1 MDKSIVETEPHRFFP
16 PFHLDRLNAQL
27 WRGEERISLRRKT
40 FDVLLYLVDH
50 AGQLVTKAALL
61 DAIWSQVTVS
71 DSMPAICV
79 AELRKALGDEAKTP
93 RFIETVHGRGYRFI
107 AKVTSAAPV
116 VATGQPPVLV
126 TGPKAIVVGREDEL
140 ARLQSW
146 YSHVLEGQR
155 RVIFV
160 TGEAGIGKT
169 TFVQT
174 FLDSV
179 QQEGTAHVGRGQC
192 IEQYGAGEPY
202 MPVLEALGRVGR
214 EPGGERVVEV
224 LDRFAPTWLAQM
236 PELLPPAERGR
247 LQGQN
252 QEVTQQRMLREMA
265 QALEALAA
273 DAPLVLLLEDLHW
286 SDFST
291 AELISVIARRSETA
305 RLLIVGTYRPV
316 EIVAHDHP
324 LRTMKQE
331 LELHRYCEELR
342 LKPLSE
348 QDIAGYLAKRFS
360 SNGSRQSDS
369 LAAMIH
375 ERTEGNPLFMINV
388 VDYLVDAGLLA
399 SSREARAA
407 ESAEILRT
415 DRIEVPRSVRQMIER
430 NLERLKPEEQ
440 AVLEAATVAGAE
452 FSAAAVAAA
461 LERPQNEIEACCARL
476 SRHEQFF
483 VEKNAIAWPD
493 GTVAAGFGFRHAMYQ
508 EVLYGLL
515 PPGHRVQLHR
525 LIATRE
531 EAGYGER
538 SSEIA
543 TELAHHY
550 RLGNDKI
557 KAIHYLRLAGQ
568 RAFTRGAA
576 VEAEGHYNRALL
588 LLGEQPETVERDP
601 LELTLQMALGN
612 VLWSSKSW
620 SHPDANR
627 AYTRALE
634 LAEKLEDATQTAMVL
649 GALLMTSVFGRAQF
663 TLARELAGRMLV
675 AALRSR
681 DRASLYKAQTLLG
694 VTLTMQGQY
703 LDANRHLELARS
715 YYEESDSG
723 ELAWIEVDAE
733 ASAAF
738 VALLLGFPERARQQM
753 REVLRRAEVRADS
766 FAAGMAHS
774 WGGIFCGLLRDT
786 QGALEHAEALRR
798 LTATQPVWASH
809 ADLFTGEALTAQ
821 GDSSEGL
828 GYLRKARAICEEM
841 GHTMFLTFAKLGET
855 EFLAGQGRIDDAL
868 ALVSD
873 ALSDAEE
880 FGHLT
885 SPVLRRR
892 ADLLAQSGADASEV
906 AAAYRAAI
914 DCARGQGAKYYELQA
929 STSYARWLNSQD
941 RSVEAQTL
949 VAEIYGWFTEGF
961 DTPALSE
968 AKALLDELNTKPNAL
983 RRSNKVDRD
992 ESRMKGTL
1000 RKYR

>member
-1 MDKSIVETEPHRFFP
+1 MDRSIIETEPHRFFP
-16 PFHLDRLNAQL
+16 PFHLDRVNAQL
-27 WRGEERISLRRKT
+27 WRGEEEISLRRKT

-61 DAIWSQVTVS
+61 DAVWSEVTVS

-79 AELRKALGDEAKTP
+79 AELRKALGDEAKIP
-93 RFIETVHGRGYRFI
+93 RFIETVYGRGYRFA
-107 AKVTSAAPV
+107 AKVTSAAPQV
-116 VATGQPPVLV
+116 TMRQPPVLV
-126 TGPKAIVVGREDEL
+126 RAPKPIVVGREDEL
-140 ARLQSW
+140 ARMQSW
-146 YSHVLEGQR
+146 YSDVLEGQR
-155 RVIFV
+155 RIIFV
-160 TGEAGIGKT
+160 AGEAGIGKT

-179 QQEGTAHVGRGQC
+179 QEEGAGGLGRGQC
-192 IEQYGAGEPY
+192 VEQYGSGEPY
-202 MPVLEALGRVGR
+202 MPVLEALGRLGR
-214 EPGGERVVEV
+214 EPGGERVVG
-224 LDRFAPTWLAQM
+224 LLNRFAPTWLAQM
-236 PELLPPAERGR
+236 PELLAPEER

-252 QEVTQQRMLREMA
+252 QGVTQQRMLREMA

-273 DAPLVLLLEDLHW
+273 EAPLVLLLEDLHW

-291 AELISVIARRSETA
+291 VELISAIARRSEAA
-305 RLLIVGTYRPV
+305 RLLIVGTYRSV
-316 EIVAHDHP
+316 EMLVYDHP

-331 LELHRYCEELR
+331 LELHRNCEELR

-348 QDIAGYLAKRFS
+348 EDVAGYLAKRLS

-369 LAAMIH
+369 LAATIH
-375 ERTEGNPLFMINV
+375 ERTDGNPLFMINV

-399 SSREARAA
+399 SSHETRAA

-415 DRIEVPRSVRQMIER
+415 DRIEVPRSVSQMIER
-430 NLERLKPEEQ
+430 NLERLRPEEQ
-440 AVLEAATVAGAE
+440 AVLEAASVAGPE

-461 LERPQNEIEACCARL
+461 LERPQNEIEACCVRL
-476 SRHEQFF
+476 SRREQF
-483 VEKNAIAWPD
+483 VVGKGSIAWPD
-493 GTVAAGFGFRHAMYQ
+493 GTVAAGFCFHHAMYQ

-515 PPGHRVQLHR
+515 PPGRRVQLHR

-538 SSEIA
+538 ASEVA

-550 RLGNDKI
+550 SLGNDKS
-557 KAIHYLRLAGQ
+557 KAIHYFRLAGE
-568 RAFTRGAA
+568 RAVARGAV
-576 VEAEGHYNRALL
+576 VEAEGHYSRALEL
-588 LLGEQPETVERDP
+588 LSELPQASERDR

-634 LAEKLEDATQTAMVL
+634 LAEKLEEATQTAIVL
-649 GALLMTSVFGRAQF
+649 RALLVSALGRAQF
-663 TLARELAGRMLV
+663 KLARELAERMLV
-675 AALRSR
+675 AAERSR
-681 DRASLYKAQTLLG
+681 DRASLYTAHTLLG

-715 YYEESDSG
+715 YYEESDSS

-738 VALLLGFPERARQQM
+738 VALLLGFPDRARQQM
-753 REVLRRAEVRADS
+753 REVLRRSEARADS
-766 FAAGMAHS
+766 FAAGLAHF
-774 WGGIFCGLLRDT
+774 WGGIFCGLIRDT
-786 QGALEHAEALRR
+786 QGALEHAQALRR
-798 LTATQPVWASH
+798 LTAKQPVWASL

-821 GDSSEGL
+821 GNSSEGV
-828 GYLRKARAICEEM
+828 GYLRKASALCEEM
-841 GHTMFLTFAKLGET
+841 GHTMFLTFAKLAET

-873 ALSDAEE
+873 TLSDAEE
-880 FGHLT
+880 FGHLK

-914 DCARGQGAKYYELQA
+914 DCARGQGAKFHELQA
-929 STSYARWLNSQD
+929 STSYARWLNSRG

-949 VAEIYGWFTEGF
+949 LAEIYGWFTEGF

-968 AKALLDELNTKPNAL
+968 AKASLDELNTKPNAL
-983 RRSNKVDRD
+983 R
-992 ESRMKGTL
+992 
-1000 RKYR
+1000 

>member
-1 MDKSIVETEPHRFFP
+1 METEPHRFFP
-16 PFHLDRLNAQL
+16 PFHLDRVNAQL
-27 WRGEERISLRRKT
+27 WRGEEEISLRRKT

-61 DAIWSQVTVS
+61 DAIWSEVTVS

-79 AELRKALGDEAKTP
+79 AELRKALGDEAKVP
-93 RFIETVHGRGYRFI
+93 WFIETVYGRGYRFV
-107 AKVTSAAPV
+107 AKVTSAAPKL
-116 VATGQPPVLV
+116 ATRRPPVFARA
-126 TGPKAIVVGREDEL
+126 PKPIVVGREDEL

-179 QQEGTAHVGRGQC
+179 QQEGTARVGYGQC
-192 IEQYGAGEPY
+192 VEQYGVGEPY
-202 MPVLEALGRVGR
+202 MPVLEALSRLGQ
-214 EPGGERVVEV
+214 EAGGERVIEV
-224 LDRFAPTWLAQM
+224 LNQFAPTWLAQM
-236 PELLPPAERGR
+236 PELLAPQER

-291 AELISVIARRSETA
+291 LELISAIARRSEA
-305 RLLIVGTYRPV
+305 SSLLIVGTYRPV

-331 LELHRYCEELR
+331 LELHRNCEELR

-375 ERTEGNPLFMINV
+375 ERTDGNPLFMISV

-415 DRIEVPRSVRQMIER
+415 DRIEVPRSVSQMIER

-440 AVLEAATVAGAE
+440 AVLEAASVAGAE

-461 LERPQNEIEACCARL
+461 LERPQNEVEACCARL
-476 SRHEQFF
+476 SRREQF
-483 VEKNAIAWPD
+483 VTRQGSIAWPD
-493 GTVAAGFGFRHAMYQ
+493 GTVSACFRFHHAMYQ

-538 SSEIA
+538 TSEIA

-550 RLGNDKI
+550 SLGNDKN
-557 KAIHYLRLAGQ
+557 KAIHYLRLAGE
-568 RAFTRGAA
+568 RAVARGAA
-576 VEAEGHYNRALL
+576 VEAEGHYSRALEL
-588 LLGEQPETVERDP
+588 LSELPQASERDR
-601 LELTLQMALGN
+601 LELALQMALGN
-612 VLWSSKSW
+612 VLWSSKNW

-663 TLARELAGRMLV
+663 TLARELAERMLV
-675 AALRSR
+675 AAERSR
-681 DRASLYKAQTLLG
+681 NRASLYKAQTLLG
-694 VTLTMQGQY
+694 VTLTMQAQY

-738 VALLLGFPERARQQM
+738 VALLLGFPERARQLM

-774 WGGIFCGLLRDT
+774 WGGIFCGLVRDT
-786 QGALEHAEALRR
+786 QGALEHAQALRR

-821 GDSSEGL
+821 GNSSEGL

-880 FGHLT
+880 FGHLK

-929 STSYARWLNSQD
+929 STSYARWLNSQG

-949 VAEIYGWFTEGF
+949 LADIYGWFTEGF
-961 DTPALSE
+961 DTPSLSD

-983 RRSNKVDRD
+983 RRSNK
-992 ESRMKGTL
+992 SRKG
-1000 RKYR
+1000 R